1 MQLRLAIEL
10 GPSDATLRPCR
21 TAFKI
26 DVNSFHR
33 RQVDHQSAIDGRAPC
48 HVVTAT
54 ANRHF
59 EA

>member
-1 MQLRLAIEL
+1 LRLAIEL
-10 GPSDATLRPCR
+10 GPGDATLRPYR
-21 TAFKI
+21 AAFGI

-54 ANRHF
+54 TNRDF